1 MGVNEEHAYN
11 IVHSFIKSKSLPSTH
26 LLRCC
31 FTMMVWER
39 KKERKKEEEE
49 DSRVLCGGM
58 VSHFPVTNSYGL
70 QDERIAG
77 GELLN
82 IRCYPYYKL
91 YLILSFS
98 VNLSRVHAS
107 TPPHL

>member
-1 MGVNEEHAYN
+1 MGQSIEEEYASIRHK
-11 IVHSFIKSKSLPSTH
+11 IQKSPINTSTTV
-26 LLRCC
+26 LLH

-49 DSRVLCGGM
+49 DSRVLCREM

-70 QDERIAG
+70 QDERITG

-82 IRCYPYYKL
+82 IRCYPY
-91 YLILSFS
+91 IL
-98 VNLSRVHAS
+98 
-107 TPPHL
+107 